1 MGVRG
6 IAERFQVRRTKSV
19 KQGTQLI
26 ARITEYGEA
35 CSVLVD
41 EYELAVGANKSLVN
55 QNTTF
60 TSSGF
65 NHLASQRLKVVE
77 LAGFD
82 CQLDK
87 PRNLIAHFD
96 SLRPTNMSALVP
108 TAANEAA

>member
-41 EYELAVGANKSLVN
+41 EYELAVGANKSLVS

-87 PRNLIAHFD
+87 PR
-96 SLRPTNMSALVP
+96 RPLSGLLSSRPARVVC
-108 TAANEAA
+108 